1 MSLIKYRI
9 FDSYVIQAFKQV
21 RMSKLPIALGLLI
34 AMCLLASLARAQKT
48 QVNQEFNNTLS
59 NAYLLLD
66 HKKYAQARDAFEA
79 CIRMEPGAS
88 QRAEWTYQIAHN
100 ALLAGQKDAES
111 LFDAFLA
118 DYPEHSRAHLA
129 YFEMG
134 NYYYNTR
141 DLDKAMAYFS
151 KGDLA
156 RLPKPKDDEARFKLG
171 YCYFANKEF
180 EKAAPWFDQAKMT
193 KHPYTYSAAYYAG
206 YIRFRNGQYGE
217 AIQDLRLASEG
228 DDFKY
233 LVPQLITAAYYRDSL
248 YNEVIAYTKPFLNE
262 PAVVKRDDILVLTAD
277 SYFRNENWAQA
288 REVFKLLETAFPSR
302 VEPKIQ
308 YQMAYACYRLSDFQA
323 SANYLKPLAS
333 GADSLAQNAAY
344 LLGVDY
350 IELKQPEYAWNAW
363 RHASF
368 IPLRTPVYQESLFH
382 YGKVS
387 YELKRYAEAISSLHL
402 FLKEFPKT
410 GRTEEAQTLLSESYL
425 GTKNYA
431 EAIGFIE
438 SLAYKNPRIRSAQQ
452 RLCFYRGIELYN
464 KSDFTG
470 ANLYLGKAIDNPMDR
485 RVLGKAAFWYGESL
499 SRQNEWEQALNFYA
513 KAFQNLEPED
523 AEYQK
528 ARYGIGYAYFNTE
541 KYDRADDHFEYIVNK
556 SSNVISD
563 KYRTEAYARL
573 GDVRFMAKK
582 YPDAITF
589 YEKALNRGY
598 VEPDYLWYQK
608 GLVYA
613 LTNKM
618 ETADNAFYRVV
629 KQYPNS
635 IWIHLSR
642 FQLGQ
647 INLEDSRYKEAIEH
661 FTVLIEAVDPNEI
674 QPFAFLKR
682 AICYS
687 NTDNA
692 EKAIADYKIILERY
706 PSHPEVA
713 KPALLGLQEQL
724 AKLNRSD
731 EFDPW
736 LATFKEAHP
745 KDGDLMDL
753 EFQRGMN
760 LYSKPAYAQ
769 SASAFGSFLAA
780 NPDHAKAGEARYYR
794 AEAVYRSGK
803 IDSAQLFY
811 ESVLEDKNLYFNRAL
826 GRLGE
831 IAIAK
836 QDYTACKTRG
846 YQLLSYAQSR
856 KDKTKA
862 QLLVLRGHAGLG
874 QLDSANR
881 MYETIF
887 AENPPNSDGC
897 LEAALIMGG
906 AFQQA
911 MQFPEAID
919 AYVQVVNGGS
929 GERNAKARYEL
940 GAIQFTQKR
949 HKESIE
955 TLFQLNETNP
965 DQTQWIN
972 KSFLLIADN
981 YIALNELFQAEATL
995 QSIVERSTDTAI
1007 VKEAQ
1012 DRLAKLKANREEGLI
1027 NE

>member
-1 MSLIKYRI
+1 MSLVKYRSI
-9 FDSYVIQAFKQV
+9 VLFVIQAIKQV
-21 RMSKLPIALGLLI
+21 SMSAPQFALWLLF
-34 AMCLLASLARAQKT
+34 ALCLHAPLAKAQKT
-48 QVNQEFNNTLS
+48 QVSQDFNTTLN

-79 CIRMEPGAS
+79 CIRMDPNAS

-141 DLDKAMAYFS
+141 DLDKAIAYFS

-171 YCYFANKEF
+171 YCYFAKKDF
-180 EKAAPWFDQAKMT
+180 DKAAPWFDQAKKT
-193 KHPYTYSAAYYAG
+193 KHPYTYSAAYYSG
-206 YIRFRNGQYGE
+206 YIRFRNGQYGD
-217 AIQDLRLASEG
+217 AIVDLRLAAEG
-228 DDFKY
+228 EEFKF
-233 LVPQLITAAYYRDSL
+233 LVPHLITSAYYRDSL
-248 YNEVIAYTKPFLNE
+248 YNEVIAYSKPYLTE
-262 PAVVKRDDILVLTAD
+262 SAVVKRDDILLLTAD

-288 REVFKLLETAFPSR
+288 REVFKLLETSFPSR
-302 VEPKIQ
+302 IEPQ
-308 YQMAYACYRLSDFQA
+308 VRYQMAYACYRLKDFQS
-323 SANYLKPLAS
+323 SADYLQPLAS
-333 GADSLAQNAAY
+333 GSDSLAQNAAY
-344 LLGVDY
+344 LLGVNY
-350 IELKQPEYAWNAW
+350 IELKQPEYAWNAL

-382 YGKVS
+382 FGKVS
-387 YELKRYAEAISSLHL
+387 YELKRYAEAITSLHL

-410 GRTEEAQTLLSESYL
+410 GRTDEAQTLLSESYL

-431 EAIGFIE
+431 EAISFIE
-438 SLAYKNPRIRSAQQ
+438 SLPYKNPRIRSAQQ
-452 RLCFYRGIELYN
+452 SLCFFRGIELYN
-464 KSDFTG
+464 KSDYKG
-470 ANLYLGKAIDNPMDR
+470 ANQYLGKAIDNPMDR
-485 RVLGKAAFWYGESL
+485 RILGKAAFWYGESL
-499 SRQNEWEQALNFYA
+499 SRQNEWEEALNFYA
-513 KAFQNLEPED
+513 KAFQNLEPDD

-541 KYDRADDHFEYIVNK
+541 KYDRADDHFEYIISK

-582 YPDAITF
+582 YPDAIT
-589 YEKALNRGY
+589 YYDKALTRGY

-608 GLVYA
+608 GLIYV

-618 ETADNAFYRVV
+618 EAADNAFYRVV
-629 KQYPNS
+629 KQCPHS
-635 IWIHLSR
+635 MWVHLSR

-674 QPFAFLKR
+674 QPFAYLKR

-692 EKAIADYKIILERY
+692 EKAITDYKTILERY
-706 PSHPEVA
+706 PAHPEVA
-713 KPALLGLQEQL
+713 KPALLGLQEL
-724 AKLNRSD
+724 LSKLNRSE

-736 LATFKEAHP
+736 LATYKEAHP
-745 KDGDLMDL
+745 SDGDIVDI

-769 SASAFGSFLAA
+769 SAAAFGSFLAA
-780 NPDHAKAGEARYYR
+780 HPEHAKAGEARYYR

-803 IDSAQLFY
+803 LDSAQQFY
-811 ESVLEDKNLYFNRAL
+811 EVVLEDKNLYFNRAL

-831 IAIAK
+831 IAVAL
-836 QDYTACKTRG
+836 QDYPACAARG
-846 YQLLSYAQSR
+846 YQLLGYAQSR
-856 KDKTKA
+856 KDKMKA
-862 QLLVLRGHAGLG
+862 QLLIVQGHAGTG
-874 QLDSANR
+874 QLDSALI

-887 AENPPNSDGC
+887 AENPANSEVC
-897 LEAALIMGG
+897 LDAALYMGK
-906 AFQQA
+906 AFQKA
-911 MQFPEAID
+911 NRFPEALD

-929 GERNAKARYEL
+929 GDRNAKARYEI
-940 GAIQFTQKR
+940 ASIQYQQKR
-949 HKESIE
+949 FKESLE
-955 TLFQLNETNP
+955 TLFQLNEANP
-965 DQTQWIN
+965 SQTAWIN

-981 YIALNELFQAEATL
+981 YIALEAFFQAEATL
-995 QSIVERSTDTAI
+995 QSIIDRTSDQAI

-1012 DRLAKLKANREEGLI
+1012 ERLTKLKMGREEGI
-1027 NE
+1027 PNE